1 MMTLSLKLR
10 QGLVSIV
17 LLLLLLP
24 SSFIAIDQ
32 AFFTQL
38 LTNAEQ
44 KLEVHMYAILSDLR
58 INEGKIE
65 LNNNTLSPDFFRPDS
80 GLSAYISSAETTDT
94 SSIVWQSDSS
104 LNQQFTPPD
113 TSLVPGEHL
122 FYPYISHNAEY
133 WLLSIALLFD
143 SGEQTRPLT
152 IHIVQTH
159 AMLTAP
165 YQSFRNTLLKW
176 FIWIGAALVL
186 LSILAYYWTTKP
198 LSKLDQEIRKLEG
211 GEQDHLNGNYPA
223 ELTNIKEDLNLL
235 LANQNRQKQRYRN
248 HLSDLA
254 HALKTPVAVLNT
266 SVLSQ
271 QPELK
276 EQLDR
281 ISAMIDHQLKRA
293 SSSGQD
299 IWKKQFEI
307 LPHVEKLSNALQKIY
322 RHKDL
327 IIHVDCADNA
337 MFRGDETDLMEILGN
352 LLDNACKACEHQVK
366 LAVSQHPLSFVIE
379 DDGPGIA
386 VDARK
391 KLFERGTRLDT
402 YKDGH
407 GIGLSIVA
415 ELVSSYSGGMQ
426 ITDSALGGARFELL
440 FPD

>member
-1 MMTLSLKLR
+1 MMLSLKVR

-24 SSFIAIDQ
+24 SSFVAIDQ

-38 LTNAEQ
+38 LTSAEQ
-44 KLEVHMYAILSDLR
+44 KLEVHMYAILSDLK
-58 INEGKIE
+58 INDEKIE

-80 GLSAYISSAETTDT
+80 GFSAYITKPDA
-94 SSIVWQSDSS
+94 VMWQSDSS
-104 LNQQFTPPD
+104 ISQHFTPPS
-113 TSLVPGEHL
+113 TNLVPGQHA
-122 FYPYISHNAEY
+122 FYEYSDGGQQY

-143 SGEQTRPLT
+143 SGEQIRPLT
-152 IHIVQTH
+152 IHIVQTN

-165 YQSFRNTLLKW
+165 YLTFRNTLLRW
-176 FIWIGAALVL
+176 FIWIGAGLVL
-186 LSILAYYWTTKP
+186 FSILAYYWTTKP

-211 GEQDHLNGNYPA
+211 GEQDHLSGNYPA

-235 LANQNRQKQRYRN
+235 LAQQNRQKQRYRN

-322 RHKDL
+322 RNKDL
-327 IIHVDCADNA
+327 IIQVDCATNA

-352 LLDNACKACEHQVK
+352 LLDNACKACQHQVK
-366 LAVSQHPLSFVIE
+366 LTVTQDPLNIIVD

-386 VDARK
+386 IEARK
-391 KLFERGTRLDT
+391 KLFKRGTRLDT

-407 GIGLSIVA
+407 GVGLSIVA
-415 ELVSSYSGGMQ
+415 ELVTSYSGGLQ
-426 ITDSALGGARFELL
+426 ITDSPLGGARFELL
-440 FPD
+440 FPE

>member
-1 MMTLSLKLR
+1 MTLSLKLR

-38 LTNAEQ
+38 LTSAEQ
-44 KLEVHMYAILSDLR
+44 KLEVHMYAMLSDLK
-58 INEGKIE
+58 IIDGKIE
-65 LNNNTLSPDFFRPDS
+65 LSNNTLSPDFFRPDS
-80 GLSAYISSAETTDT
+80 GLSAYVT
-94 SSIVWQSDSS
+94 SVDNSDNNAIVWQSDSS
-104 LNQQFTPPD
+104 LSQNFSPPD
-113 TSLVPGEHL
+113 TNLVPGEHS
-122 FYPYISHNAEY
+122 FYSYSSANEEY

-143 SGEQTRPLT
+143 SGEQTRPLA
-152 IHIVQTH
+152 IHIVQTNT
-159 AMLTAP
+159 MLIAP
-165 YQSFRNTLLKW
+165 YLSFRNTLLTW
-176 FIWIGAALVL
+176 FIWIAAALVL
-186 LSILAYYWTTKP
+186 LSVLAYYWTTKP
-198 LSKLDQEIRKLEG
+198 LSNLDQEIRKLEG
-211 GEQDHLNGNYPA
+211 GEQDHLNGQYPV

-254 HALKTPVAVLNT
+254 HALKTPVAVLKT
-266 SVLSQ
+266 SALSE

-281 ISAMIDHQLKRA
+281 ISAMIEHQLKRA

-299 IWKKQFEI
+299 IWKKQFDI
-307 LPHVEKLSNALQKIY
+307 LPHVDKLCNALQKIY
-322 RHKDL
+322 RDKELH
-327 IIHVDCADNA
+327 IHIDCAENA
-337 MFRGDETDLMEILGN
+337 TFRGDETDLMEILGN
-352 LLDNACKACEHQVK
+352 LLDNACKACQRQVK
-366 LAVSQHPLSFVIE
+366 LTVIQNPLNLIVE

-386 VDARK
+386 KDARK

-407 GIGLSIVA
+407 GVGLSIVA

-426 ITDSALGGARFELL
+426 ITDSPMGGARFELI
-440 FPD
+440 FPE